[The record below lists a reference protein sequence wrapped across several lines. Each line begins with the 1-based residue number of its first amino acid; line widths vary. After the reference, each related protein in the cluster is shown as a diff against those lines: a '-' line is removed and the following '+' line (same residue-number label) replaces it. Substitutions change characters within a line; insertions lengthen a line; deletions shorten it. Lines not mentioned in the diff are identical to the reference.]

1 LFCTFLDKERKL
13 EMVTPKDSRRLLA
26 EYFQSKAGILSFAQI
41 YEFQAREEIYFG
53 PGVNAFDVIFA
64 LTDLGKA
71 TVDFEKLRV
80 IVHNFAP
87 KKKVPSVIVHINWL
101 GLEFLNIAN
110 GRNMTLEEIQTAFEN
125 KGKTV
130 SLEQL
135 EDLVKVF
142 TESHYCRQSEKEVLD
157 V

>member
-1 LFCTFLDKERKL
+1 
-13 EMVTPKDSRRLLA
+13 
-26 EYFQSKAGILSFAQI
+26 
-41 YEFQAREEIYFG
+41 
-53 PGVNAFDVIFA
+53 
-64 LTDLGKA
+64 
-71 TVDFEKLRV
+71 
-80 IVHNFAP
+80 
-87 KKKVPSVIVHINWL
+87 
-101 GLEFLNIAN
+101 
-110 GRNMTLEEIQTAFEN
+110 MTLEEIQTAFEN